1 MNCEIIT
8 VGSEITTGDITN
20 TNAAFLSEE
29 LTDLG
34 IEVNYQTAVDDNAGR
49 IIEALRAA
57 VSRSH
62 IIIFTGGLGPTP
74 DDITKETVFKAVGL
88 ELSRNEQSFERIKKY
103 FEAKGEQMPAA
114 NEKQAMFPKSAK
126 IFENSCGTAD
136 GCAVRSGTQCL
147 VLLPGPPRELRP
159 MFSQVK
165 EYLADFLDLKSVVKN
180 LKAFGPGESG
190 IAEVIADIIE
200 RKRPTVATY
209 IEAGGDVRIKIT
221 ASGKDEN
228 ELRALCDKTAGEI
241 EDRLKSAVY
250 SDRGLDLQSVVVENL
265 RVRNLK
271 IATAES
277 CTAGLLSKML
287 TDVSG
292 SSQVFEYGISAYANR
307 IKNEKL
313 GVSDELLCRVGA
325 VSAEVA
331 EAMAKGARTEGRADI
346 GIGITG
352 LAGPDGG
359 TDKKPVG
366 LVFVSLFDG
375 KNFYTKQLNIPSSKG
390 REEIRLRSAMEALN
404 MVRLYIF
411 KDADFLST
419 KKAFNDPSRDVFSG
433 AVKPFISPQNQVGM
447 PAGAPAFGGVNPSDR
462 AFSKENVFKDM
473 PKNGGNSGKEQNSQM
488 APRSTSKSS
497 TTKSAQGKSAQGKS
511 TGRKK
516 GKKKPAAD
524 MVRKVILV
532 LCVIIFAASATY
544 IGDYVYQSIKNRN
557 EVDRI
562 NSLFDQNGLLDENG
576 INTSFYELL
585 NKNPETVGWLKVP
598 NTQTHNPVVKTTDND
613 KYLTTNFEG
622 ESSRYGAIFADMNN
636 TFAVGPELSQN
647 TILYGHHMRDGQMM
661 GELKKYRELDFYKE
675 NPVVDFTT
683 IYSPKVT
690 RWKVFSVFITN
701 TDPSDDNGNVFNYM
715 KNTFSS
721 DSELNEFLQNCY
733 QRSIITTPVQDVT
746 KNDKILTLSTC
757 IYDFN
762 NARLVVV
769 ARMVRNGE
777 SESVDTS
784 SAIYNPDPVYPQ
796 AYRNRYGAGRTTVD
810 LAVKPAALYRAYEKA
825 AATLDTEHMTAY
837 IKKGLVF

>member
-1 MNCEIIT
+1 
-8 VGSEITTGDITN
+8 
-20 TNAAFLSEE
+20 
-29 LTDLG
+29 
-34 IEVNYQTAVDDNAGR
+34 
-49 IIEALRAA
+49 
-57 VSRSH
+57 
-62 IIIFTGGLGPTP
+62 
-74 DDITKETVFKAVGL
+74 
-88 ELSRNEQSFERIKKY
+88 
-103 FEAKGEQMPAA
+103 
-114 NEKQAMFPKSAK
+114 
-126 IFENSCGTAD
+126 
-136 GCAVRSGTQCL
+136 
-147 VLLPGPPRELRP
+147 
-159 MFSQVK
+159 
-165 EYLADFLDLKSVVKN
+165 
-180 LKAFGPGESG
+180 
-190 IAEVIADIIE
+190 
-200 RKRPTVATY
+200 
-209 IEAGGDVRIKIT
+209 
-221 ASGKDEN
+221 
-228 ELRALCDKTAGEI
+228 
-241 EDRLKSAVY
+241 
-250 SDRGLDLQSVVVENL
+250 
-265 RVRNLK
+265 
-271 IATAES
+271 
-277 CTAGLLSKML
+277 
-287 TDVSG
+287 
-292 SSQVFEYGISAYANR
+292 
-307 IKNEKL
+307 
-313 GVSDELLCRVGA
+313 
-325 VSAEVA
+325 
-331 EAMAKGARTEGRADI
+331 
-346 GIGITG
+346 
-352 LAGPDGG
+352 
-359 TDKKPVG
+359 
-366 LVFVSLFDG
+366 
-375 KNFYTKQLNIPSSKG
+375 
-390 REEIRLRSAMEALN
+390 
-404 MVRLYIF
+404 
-411 KDADFLST
+411 
-419 KKAFNDPSRDVFSG
+419 
-433 AVKPFISPQNQVGM
+433 M

-488 APRSTSKSS
+488 AAKNTSKSG
-497 TTKSAQGKSAQGKS
+497 TAKAAQGKK
-511 TGRKK
+511 RKK
-516 GKKKPAAD
+516 KSAAD
-524 MVRKVILV
+524 KVRKVILV

-810 LAVKPAALYRAYEKA
+810 LAVKPAALYKAYEKA
-825 AATLDTEHMTAY
+825 AAAIDAEHMTAY

>member
-8 VGSEITTGDITN
+8 VGSEITAGDITN

-29 LTDLG
+29 LTNLG

-62 IIIFTGGLGPTP
+62 IIIFTGGLGPTA

-88 ELSRNEQSFERIKKY
+88 ELSENEQSLERIKRY
-103 FEAKGEQMPAA
+103 FAAKGEQMPAA
-114 NEKQAMFPKSAK
+114 NIKQAMFPKNAR
-126 IFENSCGTAD
+126 IFENGCGTAD

-159 MFSQVK
+159 MFAQVA
-165 EYLADFLDLKSVVKN
+165 EYLTDFLDLKSVVKN
-180 LKAFGPGESG
+180 LKVFGPGESG
-190 IAEVIADIIE
+190 ITEAISDIIE

-228 ELRALCDKTAGEI
+228 ELNALCDKTAGEI

-313 GVSDELLCRVGA
+313 GVSNDLLRRVGA
-325 VSAEVA
+325 VSPEVA
-331 EAMAKGARTEGRADI
+331 DAMAKGAKTEGRADI

-375 KNFYTKQLNIPSSKG
+375 KDFYTKQLNIPSSKG

-419 KKAFNDPSRDVFSG
+419 KKAYNDPSRDVFSG
-433 AVKPFISPQNQVGM
+433 AVKPFVSRQNQGGGA
-447 PAGAPAFGGVNPSDR
+447 AGATTFGGVNPSDR
-462 AFSKENVFKDM
+462 AFSKENIFKDM
-473 PKNGGNSGKEQNSQM
+473 QEKSEQKGKEQNSRM
-488 APRSTSKSS
+488 AAKNTSKSG
-497 TTKSAQGKSAQGKS
+497 TAKAAQGKK
-511 TGRKK
+511 RKK
-516 GKKKPAAD
+516 KSAAD
-524 MVRKVILV
+524 KVRKVILV

-562 NSLFDQNGLLDENG
+562 NSLFSQNGLLDKNG

-585 NKNPETVGWLKVP
+585 NENPETVGWLNVP

-636 TFAVGPELSQN
+636 TFAKGPLLSTN

-675 NPVVDFTT
+675 NPVVEFTT

-690 RWKVFSVFITN
+690 RWKVFSVFVIN
-701 TDPSDDNGNVFNYM
+701 ADPSDDNGNVFNYM
-715 KNTFSS
+715 KNEFSTQ
-721 DSELNEFLQNCY
+721 SEFNEFLQNCY

-746 KNDKILTLSTC
+746 ESDKILTLSTC

-769 ARMVRNGE
+769 ARMVRDGE

-784 SAIYNPDPVYPQ
+784 SAVYNPDPVYPQ
-796 AYRNRYGAGRTTVD
+796 AYRNRYGAGRTTVE
-810 LAVKPAALYRAYEKA
+810 LAVKPSALYKAYEKGA
-825 AATLDTEHMTAY
+825 ALLDNRHMPAHL
-837 IKKGLVF
+837 KKSFVF